1 MHLHLHRDESRSGH
15 LDLVGE
21 GDHPWT
27 IDLVT
32 ATAAA
37 ILVVGFVGA
46 LVAHL
51 AGSAARRRFWRGW
64 SVTRASAI
72 RVNVGLHHRQDY
84 KLAVSVRGFLG
95 RRPRL
100 FAGAATLVWLSQG
113 LTIASAAYWGGDT
126 APSSAKPVGRVT
138 ATTKDNP
145 LRVSLRH
152 QRGRIGRI
160 FRAGA
165 CPLPP

>member
-1 MHLHLHRDESRSGH
+1 MSAFTIAKTINSLSVSRMSQP
-15 LDLVGE
+15 E
-21 GDHPWT
+21 
-27 IDLVT
+27 
-32 ATAAA
+32 A
-37 ILVVGFVGA
+37 
-46 LVAHL
+46 
-51 AGSAARRRFWRGW
+51 
-64 SVTRASAI
+64 
-72 RVNVGLHHRQDY
+72 
-84 KLAVSVRGFLG
+84 
-95 RRPRL
+95 RL

>member
-1 MHLHLHRDESRSGH
+1 MSAFTIAKTINSLSVSRMSQP
-15 LDLVGE
+15 E
-21 GDHPWT
+21 
-27 IDLVT
+27 
-32 ATAAA
+32 A
-37 ILVVGFVGA
+37 
-46 LVAHL
+46 
-51 AGSAARRRFWRGW
+51 
-64 SVTRASAI
+64 
-72 RVNVGLHHRQDY
+72 
-84 KLAVSVRGFLG
+84 
-95 RRPRL
+95 RL
-100 FAGAATLVWLSQG
+100 FAGAATLVRLSQG
-113 LTIASAAYWGGDT
+113 LAIASATYWDT